1 MKLSSFL
8 ITCLS
13 ISGRTR
19 SSIYINAT
27 SVFERTP
34 MVICRLFSR
43 VSLIRRRISTV
54 FTLKDSVKLSLE
66 PLTDTSV
73 SASDTPRPGRF
84 LLETIMAFAIPSMR
98 IAVLPLRTSSI
109 SISIRLVS
117 FTSAVARYLLKIT
130 CPAF

>member
-1 MKLSSFL
+1 
-8 ITCLS
+8 
-13 ISGRTR
+13 
-19 SSIYINAT
+19 
-27 SVFERTP
+27 

-84 LLETIMAFAIPSMR
+84 LLETIMAFAMPSMR

-109 SISIRLVS
+109 SISI
-117 FTSAVARYLLKIT
+117 
-130 CPAF
+130 